1 VQAHELAR
9 PFPVTR
15 PEADALEAAR
25 MLAERRLPG
34 LIVVDAGGRP
44 VAVLPGSQ
52 ILRFVVPRYVQ
63 ADPTLA
69 RVYDESHADRMCR
82 RLGGRKVRDVLVPER
97 APHLPVV
104 PGDAQ
109 AMEIAALMAD
119 THSPV
124 VAVVDGRTGRLIGA
138 ITVSDL
144 LERLLPESAAAPDD
158 RAHGG

>member
-1 VQAHELAR
+1 MQAHELAR

-34 LIVVDAGGRP
+34 LIVVDDDGYP

-52 ILRFVVPRYVQ
+52 ILRFVVPHYVQ

-69 RVYDESHADRMCR
+69 HVYDEGHADRMCR
-82 RLGGRKVRDVLVPER
+82 RLVGRKVRDVLVPER
-97 APHLPVV
+97 APRLPVV

-109 AMEIAALMAD
+109 VMEIAALMAE

-124 VAVVDGRTGRLIGA
+124 VAVVDGREGRRGRLIGA

-144 LERLLPESAAAPDD
+144 LERLLPASAAAPDD
-158 RAHGG
+158 

>member
-1 VQAHELAR
+1 MQAHELAR

-15 PEADALEAAR
+15 LDADALEAAR
-25 MLAERRLPG
+25 MLAEQRLPG
-34 LIVVDAGGRP
+34 LIVVDDEEHP

-63 ADPTLA
+63 DDPTLA
-69 RVYDESHADRMCR
+69 RVYDEGHADRMCQ
-82 RLGGRKVRDVLVPER
+82 RLGGRKVRDVLIPER

-119 THSPV
+119 AHSPV
-124 VAVVDGRTGRLIGA
+124 VAVVDGHERGRARLIGA

-144 LERLLPESAAAPDD
+144 LGRLLPASATPQD
-158 RAHGG
+158 G